1 MLDEIIIEEDQV
13 FNLTRSI
20 LRFLE
25 GKDVEIRFYK
35 KSTDIWEKEF
45 LSKYLTET
53 VEYFGNIFKAQAEE
67 KFDQKNVMYF
77 KDLKKLKFKEKT
89 IMKKLTSGTPVSF
102 STKDYFLGFY
112 KSCEKY
118 VFGCVNIFLENILFE
133 KGEEYNLWIAICY
146 DYINKIIK
154 DRNLK
159 FMIVDYLVGRQS
171 SNIFKLEYE
180 TYLKEGLNFLKERQ
194 KKLKSEKLIQENKEK
209 QLIYKALIK
218 NSMQREKIV
227 SFSEKVFYHTFIYYK
242 KVLRAYISGMFEIE
256 DRYYEDTYDKLL
268 FYKFEE
274 REKLVEGILEGIEDE
289 EEKHYRRMLK
299 LKMQTMDKY
308 REELLKKYK
317 ISQPSETDIT
327 KLLKTSGFL
336 KKR

>member
-1 MLDEIIIEEDQV
+1 MLDEIIVEEDQV

-53 VEYFGNIFKAQAEE
+53 VEYFGNIFRAQAEE
-67 KFDQKNVMYF
+67 KFDQKNVRYF
-77 KDLKKLKFKEKT
+77 KNLKELEFKEKT
-89 IMKKLTSGTPVSF
+89 IMKKLASGTPVSF

-118 VFGCVNIFLENILFE
+118 VFGCMNIFLENVLFE

-154 DRNLK
+154 DSNLK
-159 FMIVDYLVGRQS
+159 FMIVDYFVGRQS

-180 TYLKEGLNFLKERQ
+180 TYLEEGLNFLKERQ

-242 KVLRAYISGMFEIE
+242 KVLKAYISGMFEIE

-274 REKLVEGILEGIEDE
+274 RKKLVEGILEGIEDE

-299 LKMQTMDKY
+299 SKMQTMDKY